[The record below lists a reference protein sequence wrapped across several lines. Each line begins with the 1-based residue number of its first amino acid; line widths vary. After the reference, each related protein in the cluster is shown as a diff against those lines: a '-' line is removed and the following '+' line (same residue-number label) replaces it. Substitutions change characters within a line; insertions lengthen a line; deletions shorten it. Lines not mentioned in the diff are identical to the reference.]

1 MHVQAVWRAA
11 CPPHSSA
18 PPQPWICMQTKKRVH
33 TPMFHLQRFKTKLFF
48 FSFLVCLLQ
57 VIPKKKKK
65 KRKEKKKKK
74 LLALQISFPAMF
86 YFYFFASMPFIFIA
100 PFLHPPFPLSLI
112 TQSLFYHWCEREE
125 DRREE
130 EEEERK
136 SGRWPTLYLS
146 VFLFVC
152 LSLLFSFFFFPVMAL

>member
-1 MHVQAVWRAA
+1 MPASLI
-11 CPPHSSA
+11 CTSSA
-18 PPQPWICMQTKKRVH
+18 VNMHADDKKRVH
-33 TPMFHLQRFKTKLFF
+33 THMFHLQTFKTKLFF

-57 VIPKKKKK
+57 VIPKKK
-65 KRKEKKKKK
+65 RNEKKKKK
-74 LLALQISFPAMF
+74 LLALQISFPPMF

-130 EEEERK
+130 EEEEERK

-152 LSLLFSFFFFPVMAL
+152 LSLLFSFFFPVMAS